1 MVKKNIL
8 DNKPAANKKSDLIST
23 PKKAMDTS
31 NPVSRNTPGLRS
43 FRTGGN
49 CPLLRQ
55 KSLGPVQIHP
65 SLSSCSQK
73 PLLAEL
79 GWGLPLSPPSPFWV
93 LPIPTSGPTVVV
105 SFSLSQQNEAKLE
118 EILKELRSLKDTI
131 AHQDERI
138 SKLEQQVAKMVV

>member
-31 NPVSRNTPGLRS
+31 NPVSRNTPGLQS
-43 FRTGGN
+43 FRTQRK
-49 CPLLRQ
+49 LSFAQ
-55 KSLGPVQIHP
+55 TEVSGPGANP
-65 SLSSCSQK
+65 SLFVK
-73 PLLAEL
+73 LLAGL
-79 GWGLPLSPPSPFWV
+79 GASLMPPSPFWV
-93 LPIPTSGPTVVV
+93 LPTPTSGPTVV
-105 SFSLSQQNEAKLE
+105 SFSLSQENEAKLE

-138 SKLEQQVAKMVV
+138 SKLEQQVAKMAV